1 MQKQP
6 HIEKCGADS
15 LPHWVT
21 LRFALWPEEDKAV
34 MAAEAPAILADPD
47 RLVLVAREGGTIVGF
62 AEAAIRRDYV
72 NGCETSPVAFLEGIY
87 VAREHRRRGVA
98 RALIKGVEEWARKKG
113 MKELALDALE
123 ENHRSHAMHAA
134 MGFDETECV
143 IFFRKGLR

>member
-1 MQKQP
+1 MPEQP

-47 RLVLVAREGGTIVGF
+47 RLVLVARAGDTITGF

-72 NGCETSPVAFLEGIY
+72 NGCETSPVAFLEGIH
-87 VAREHRRRGVA
+87 VAPEHRRRGIA
-98 RALIKGVEEWARKKG
+98 RALIKGVEEWAHQKG
-113 MKELALDALE
+113 LKEMASDALE
-123 ENHRSHAMHAA
+123 ENSRSHAMHAA
-134 MGFDETECV
+134 LGFDQTERV
-143 IFFRKGLR
+143 IFFRKSLR